1 MSILPVVLGLLEKGS
16 VKLRRGSARVHRAY
30 ASCVEVKNSLSSK
43 FQEKRKKCA
52 HTSFE
57 VFASSEGII
66 ETPGG
71 CQSGVTWHA
80 DVT

>member
-57 VFASSEGII
+57 VFASSEGITLV
-66 ETPGG
+66 ECRPRPQPMKTM
-71 CQSGVTWHA
+71 V
-80 DVT
+80 